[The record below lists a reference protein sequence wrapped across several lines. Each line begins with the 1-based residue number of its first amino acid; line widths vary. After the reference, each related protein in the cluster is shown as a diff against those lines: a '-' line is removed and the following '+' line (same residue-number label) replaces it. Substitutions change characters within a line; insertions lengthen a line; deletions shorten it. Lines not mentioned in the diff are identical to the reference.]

1 MWDTYK
7 GNATEIVAS
16 LYFLSRDWQLHSPK
30 IHATMP
36 RIRQL
41 ATYEN
46 FRIEKF
52 QLWQKLSN
60 FASKHKNI
68 P

>member
-16 LYFLSRDWQLHSPK
+16 LYFLSRDRQLHSPK

-46 FRIEKF
+46 FRIEK
-52 QLWQKLSN
+52 
-60 FASKHKNI
+60 I
-68 P
+68 PIVAKVE

>member
-7 GNATEIVAS
+7 GKQRKSLLPFIFYRATGK
-16 LYFLSRDWQLHSPK
+16 LHSPK
-30 IHATMP
+30 IHATIP

-46 FRIEKF
+46 FRIEK
-52 QLWQKLSN
+52 
-60 FASKHKNI
+60 I
-68 P
+68 PIVAKVE